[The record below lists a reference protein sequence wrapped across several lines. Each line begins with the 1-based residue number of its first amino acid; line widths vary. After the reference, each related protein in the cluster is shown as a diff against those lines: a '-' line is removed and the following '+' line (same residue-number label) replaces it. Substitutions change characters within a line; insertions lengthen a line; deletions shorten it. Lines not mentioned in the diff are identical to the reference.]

1 MLAGGGR
8 AMSAGAIAALVT
20 ALDSLADLD
29 ACSRDEKIAA
39 ARKILERAPAS
50 LPSDIAGWIRES
62 GKKLKAKLQTDTLG
76 PQRRLAYV
84 STIACNGPP
93 DVAHNGSYSHAGKP
107 APAVQTENDFIKQT
121 LREIAEADA
130 EIARMPQTRHDQV
143 AAIAKWERDRVDPR
157 YHGQV
162 VPTPYWALYQYDSP
176 EAYEQSKRER
186 RGNLRTP
193 AFAEPPRTAPKVTHE
208 LPMLGDALDTS
219 RELQRNHEANETY
232 AEDVDG

>member
-1 MLAGGGR
+1 
-8 AMSAGAIAALVT
+8 MSAGAIAALVT

-50 LPSDIAGWIRES
+50 LPSDIAGWIRDS
-62 GKKLKAKLQTDTLG
+62 GKKLKTKLQQDSLG

-84 STIACNGPP
+84 AAIACNGPP
-93 DVAHNGSYSHAGKP
+93 DMQPQNTNNGGGGNRRSA
-107 APAVQTENDFIKQT
+107 AVDTENEFVKQT

-176 EAYEQSKRER
+176 ETYEQSKRER

-193 AFAEPPRTAPKVTHE
+193 TFAEPPRTEPKITRE
-208 LPMLGDALDTS
+208 FEMPTMSDAIETS

-232 AEDVDG
+232 AEDDL